1 MRASDKKMAPQ
12 ELALPGTRPTER
24 MPTVDKDILAPSGHP
39 VGADKEEHGKEST
52 SCLYCLGGWVFLGS
66 LGHDGKEI
74 VEAIL
79 CRRCKGT
86 GRVAR

>member
-1 MRASDKKMAPQ
+1 MAPQ
-12 ELALPGTRPTER
+12 ELQLLGTRPTEKGWLA
-24 MPTVDKDILAPSGHP
+24 VDKDILAPSGLP
-39 VGADKEEHGKEST
+39 VGEGDEEHSEQSK
-52 SCLYCLGGWVFLGS
+52 SCLYCLEGWVFLGS